1 MSESPG
7 AQQVR
12 SSLLVGVLAFTGI
25 VGALTQTLVVPLIAQ
40 LPAILNTSSSNASWV
55 ITVTLL
61 TGAVATPV
69 VGRLGDMYGKRRM
82 LLICTVPL
90 VLGSVLCAMASSLV
104 PMLIGRGLQ
113 GLGVGLIPLGI
124 SLLRDALP
132 PERLHSS
139 IALMSAS
146 MGIGGA
152 LGLPI
157 AAAVAQNASWRALF
171 WATGVLSA
179 VVFVL
184 LWRVAPQRRGTG
196 STARFDVVGALG
208 LGTALTC
215 LLLAISKGGD
225 WGWTSSTTLDLFAAA
240 VVVLLVWGWWE
251 LRRSEPLVD
260 LRVAARLPVLL
271 TNCASVVVGF
281 GMYAQSLIVPQLL
294 QLPAETGYGLG
305 QSMLAMGLW
314 MAPGG
319 LMMMLVSPI
328 GGKLSSKRGPKVTLF
343 VGCLI
348 IALGY
353 GSSIVLMGST
363 WGLLVVTAIC
373 STGVGFAYGAMPA
386 LIMSAVPQSETAS
399 ANSVNSLMRSMGT
412 SISAAVVGVVLS
424 QMSVQAAGYS
434 IPTEAGFRTGL
445 LIGCGVAL
453 VAAAITL
460 TIPVVRRK
468 DLHAVDENVPAKV

>member
-25 VGALTQTLVVPLIAQ
+25 VSALTQTLVVPLIAQ

-184 LWRVAPQRRGTG
+184 LWRVAPQGRGTG

>member
-1 MSESPG
+1 M
-7 AQQVR
+7 R

-90 VLGSVLCAMASSLV
+90 IVGAALCAMASTLV
-104 PMLIGRGLQ
+104 PMLLGRGLQ

-171 WATGVLSA
+171 WATAVLSA

-184 LWRVAPQRRGTG
+184 LWRVVPEGRGSG

-353 GSSIVLMGST
+353 GSSVVLMGST

-468 DLHAVDENVPAKV
+468 DLHAVDGNVPAKV

>member
-184 LWRVAPQRRGTG
+184 LWRVAPQGRGTG

>member
-1 MSESPG
+1 MLESPG

-184 LWRVAPQRRGTG
+184 LWRVAPQGRGTG

>member
-7 AQQVR
+7 AHQVR

-184 LWRVAPQRRGTG
+184 LWRVAPQGRGTG

>member
-1 MSESPG
+1 
-7 AQQVR
+7 
-12 SSLLVGVLAFTGI
+12 
-25 VGALTQTLVVPLIAQ
+25 
-40 LPAILNTSSSNASWV
+40 
-55 ITVTLL
+55 
-61 TGAVATPV
+61 
-69 VGRLGDMYGKRRM
+69 
-82 LLICTVPL
+82 
-90 VLGSVLCAMASSLV
+90 MASSLV

-184 LWRVAPQRRGTG
+184 LWRVAPQGRGTG

>member
-113 GLGVGLIPLGI
+113 SLGVGLIPLGI

-184 LWRVAPQRRGTG
+184 LWRVAPQGRGTG

>member
-7 AQQVR
+7 AQQMR

-90 VLGSVLCAMASSLV
+90 IVGAALCAMASTLV
-104 PMLIGRGLQ
+104 PMLLGRGLQ

-171 WATGVLSA
+171 WATAVLSA

-184 LWRVAPQRRGTG
+184 LWRVVPEGRGSG

-353 GSSIVLMGST
+353 GSSVVLMGST

-468 DLHAVDENVPAKV
+468 DLHAVDGNVPAKV

>member
-1 MSESPG
+1 
-7 AQQVR
+7 
-12 SSLLVGVLAFTGI
+12 
-25 VGALTQTLVVPLIAQ
+25 
-40 LPAILNTSSSNASWV
+40 
-55 ITVTLL
+55 
-61 TGAVATPV
+61 
-69 VGRLGDMYGKRRM
+69 
-82 LLICTVPL
+82 
-90 VLGSVLCAMASSLV
+90 
-104 PMLIGRGLQ
+104 
-113 GLGVGLIPLGI
+113 
-124 SLLRDALP
+124 
-132 PERLHSS
+132 
-139 IALMSAS
+139 
-146 MGIGGA
+146 
-152 LGLPI
+152 
-157 AAAVAQNASWRALF
+157 
-171 WATGVLSA
+171 
-179 VVFVL
+179 
-184 LWRVAPQRRGTG
+184 
-196 STARFDVVGALG
+196 
-208 LGTALTC
+208 
-215 LLLAISKGGD
+215 
-225 WGWTSSTTLDLFAAA
+225 
-240 VVVLLVWGWWE
+240 
-251 LRRSEPLVD
+251 
-260 LRVAARLPVLL
+260 
-271 TNCASVVVGF
+271 SVVVGF

-353 GSSIVLMGST
+353 GSSIVLTGST

-460 TIPVVRRK
+460 TIPVVRRTA
-468 DLHAVDENVPAKV
+468 LHAVDENLPAKV